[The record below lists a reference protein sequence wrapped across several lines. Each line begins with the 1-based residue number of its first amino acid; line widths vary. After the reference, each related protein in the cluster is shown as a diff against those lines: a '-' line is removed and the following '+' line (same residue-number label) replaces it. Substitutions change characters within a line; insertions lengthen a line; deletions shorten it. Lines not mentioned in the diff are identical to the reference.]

1 MCCRAPRLPFE
12 IKTKMLCARA
22 LSSVQQQVSAR
33 KNKDEQQQ
41 PQPTTTAAAATTT
54 TTATTTTAKTTP
66 HSFSLRMMN
75 REHVRRRR
83 GVWSGAAKEAAPHH
97 NRNINKPASFRVSN
111 SSNSNH
117 NSNRSNNRISIII
130 IDSTTP
136 TPTTATHTTTK
147 QQIAPG
153 P

>member
-83 GVWSGAAKEAAPHH
+83 GVWSGENAQHQKKQRRITIAIL
-97 NRNINKPASFRVSN
+97 INLRVLE
-111 SSNSNH
+111 
-117 NSNRSNNRISIII
+117 
-130 IDSTTP
+130 
-136 TPTTATHTTTK
+136 
-147 QQIAPG
+147 
-153 P
+153 